1 MTSTEYNSIQ
11 KNSFAYIKE
20 LRMAKVTK
28 FGSGYNNFN
37 SLGFKTN
44 GSLDLVCSF
53 RLVIIA
59 FDSEM
64 LVRIL

>member
-1 MTSTEYNSIQ
+1 
-11 KNSFAYIKE
+11 
-20 LRMAKVTK
+20 MAKVTK
-28 FGSGYNNFN
+28 FGWGYINFN

-59 FDSEM
+59 LDSEM
-64 LVRIL
+64 LLKIL